1 MTASL
6 DLDLSSSEREA
17 IEEMK
22 RRVSKDLPRKV
33 YDEAALYYRFLKARD
48 FDVDAAETM
57 LRNTLQ
63 WRKDNNIDK
72 ILTDYKRPEALAKYL
87 DKLLLGYDKEGC
99 PYFYIAVG
107 KYDVRGIHM
116 AAKYPDIE
124 KAIVHVVEEGEKLLD
139 KQSKKLGKTL
149 IGFINIIDVDGLTF
163 GNATYKKGIET
174 VIRLLKLAAR

>member
-1 MTASL
+1 MFPL
-6 DLDLSSSEREA
+6 QREA

-99 PYFYIAVG
+99 PYFYVAVG

-139 KQSKKLGKTL
+139 KQSKK
-149 IGFINIIDVDGLTF
+149 
-163 GNATYKKGIET
+163 KKRIET
-174 VIRLLKLAAR
+174 VIRLLKLQQDNYPERMKNFFIINASSLFTLPFSIIKNF